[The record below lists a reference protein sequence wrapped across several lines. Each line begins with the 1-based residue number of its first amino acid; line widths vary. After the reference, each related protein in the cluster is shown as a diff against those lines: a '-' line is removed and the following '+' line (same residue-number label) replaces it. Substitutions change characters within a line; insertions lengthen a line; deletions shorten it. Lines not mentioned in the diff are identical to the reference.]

1 VDTRHSS
8 QAPQAP
14 QSASVTV
21 ARVLRPHG
29 RRGEVACEILT
40 DFPQRFKTLKFAEL
54 RGVRH
59 DGHINDARRVAIRS
73 CWLSQSRGGQAIF
86 LFEGSDSI
94 NDAEKLVGLE
104 VQIPLSDRMA
114 LPAGSYY
121 ITDLAGCEVRE
132 AVVRSPAGES
142 GGAAIGLVRD
152 VQIPGD
158 NVAGTPILVVDSP
171 NGELLIP
178 LAQDICVRVD
188 TAARMIEVVLPEG
201 LRDLNK

>member
-1 VDTRHSS
+1 VDAQRS
-8 QAPQAP
+8 A

-29 RRGEVACEILT
+29 HRGEVACEILT
-40 DFPQRFKTLKFAEL
+40 DFPQRLKSLKFAEL
-54 RGVRH
+54 RGVL
-59 DGHINDARRVAIRS
+59 GEPRRVGIRS

-104 VQIPLSDRMA
+104 VQIPLSERVR

-132 AVVRSPAGES
+132 ALVGSPASES
-142 GGAAIGLVRD
+142 SGAAIGRVSD
-152 VQIPGD
+152 VQIPGE
-158 NVAGTPILVVDSP
+158 NVTGTPILVVDSP

-188 TAARMIEVVLPEG
+188 TAARVIEVVLPEG